1 MVVNIK
7 EIPVIVGNHHVK
19 KVNVHILVLTC
30 VLERKDGVNMI
41 NIWMGTRELIAL
53 VVVVSEIL
61 FYLDIMETNM
71 IIVIVLLSLLV
82 CGIIGVVIY
91 LIVEF
96 SKKNKNPHPRP
107 HPSPRPHP
115 RPHPDPHPPKKCL
128 KGCYYSSDSGN
139 CGEAPCK
146 KDECPFSC
154 AKLHIGEK
162 GWCQYDKYKDGNPEL
177 DCTGCGCRRN

>member
-1 MVVNIK
+1 
-7 EIPVIVGNHHVK
+7 
-19 KVNVHILVLTC
+19 
-30 VLERKDGVNMI
+30 MI

>member
-1 MVVNIK
+1 
-7 EIPVIVGNHHVK
+7 
-19 KVNVHILVLTC
+19 
-30 VLERKDGVNMI
+30 
-41 NIWMGTRELIAL
+41 
-53 VVVVSEIL
+53 
-61 FYLDIMETNM
+61 METNT
-71 IIVIVLLSLLV
+71 IVVIVLLSILG
-82 CGIIGVVIY
+82 CGIIGVGIY

-96 SKKNKNPHPRP
+96 SKKKENP

-115 RPHPDPHPPKKCL
+115 HPSPRPHPSPHPPQKCL

>member
-1 MVVNIK
+1 
-7 EIPVIVGNHHVK
+7 
-19 KVNVHILVLTC
+19 
-30 VLERKDGVNMI
+30 
-41 NIWMGTRELIAL
+41 
-53 VVVVSEIL
+53 
-61 FYLDIMETNM
+61 METNT
-71 IIVIVLLSLLV
+71 IVVIVLLSLLG
-82 CGIIGVVIY
+82 CGIIGVIIY

-96 SKKNKNPHPRP
+96 SKKNKNRP
-107 HPSPRPHP
+107 HPHP

>member
-7 EIPVIVGNHHVK
+7 EIPVIVGNHPVK
-19 KVNVHILVLTC
+19 KVSVHILVLIC

-41 NIWMGTRELIAL
+41 NIWAGTQGLIAQA
-53 VVVVSEIL
+53 VVVSEIL
-61 FYLDIMETNM
+61 FYLDIMETNI
-71 IIVIVLLSLLV
+71 IIVIVLLSLIG

-107 HPSPRPHP
+107 HPDPHP

-139 CGEAPCK
+139 CGEAPCNK
-146 KDECPFSC
+146 NECPFSC
-154 AKLHIGEK
+154 TKLNIGEK
-162 GWCQYDKYKDGNPEL
+162 GWCQYDKYKDGDPNI
-177 DCTGCGCRRN
+177 DCTGCGCKRK